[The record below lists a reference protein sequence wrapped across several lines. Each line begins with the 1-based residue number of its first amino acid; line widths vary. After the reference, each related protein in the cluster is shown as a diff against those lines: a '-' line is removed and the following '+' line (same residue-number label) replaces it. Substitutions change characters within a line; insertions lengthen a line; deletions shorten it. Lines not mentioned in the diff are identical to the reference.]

1 MLVDSEFLVMV
12 SVICRMMAV
21 NARMGSRVMVN
32 TNVNVRFISSGPF
45 RSACMSSTAS
55 AVMDKFEY
63 ALQNWFCCLTVPTFH
78 LMLM

>member
-21 NARMGSRVMVN
+21 NAQMGSRVMVN
-32 TNVNVRFISSGPF
+32 TNVKVRFISSGPF
-45 RSACMSSTAS
+45 RNVCMSFSAS

-63 ALQNWFCCLTVPTFH
+63 ALQNWFCY
-78 LMLM
+78 